1 MEKNLQEINVIYY
14 DGNLIYENKDIY
26 KDCQKIEIET
36 KGSVILVNNLINLNL
51 LLKDILINYPKCKF
65 ILVINGS
72 SAKETIS
79 FIKQNNYKSIF
90 INSCI
95 YTNKKEKYLDIQKN
109 NSDFINEI
117 YCKLKPIIEFIKIN
131 FQKMKEKNI
140 KFPINSLINY
150 QSYKENY
157 FNLHMYLSVYYGEEP
172 KELFDAFSSSI
183 KNEIKH
189 YKYTDEDEKEFI
201 NVFKS
206 FSSVD
211 KKNYE
216 EIISYYL
223 KYQNFSKNLNLLL
236 MKKDISI
243 FKKVGYFVGNLMH
256 SIVEYGK
263 SNSKGVDSGKILYKG
278 VQLNIVDLLEFLKN
292 KNTLIT
298 FPYFFTLTTNKNFA
312 EISSQRNNED
322 IKNKDL
328 FSVIMKI
335 DYLYDDGYEP
345 CIFDLRDLAPYPD
358 EEDYIILPFT
368 FMKLDT
374 IKIDSNKLIADLEL
388 KVIGKEEILE
398 DKIRGCKEIFYDKGR
413 HIMFA
418 K

>member
-1 MEKNLQEINVIYY
+1 
-14 DGNLIYENKDIY
+14 
-26 KDCQKIEIET
+26 
-36 KGSVILVNNLINLNL
+36 
-51 LLKDILINYPKCKF
+51 
-65 ILVINGS
+65 
-72 SAKETIS
+72 
-79 FIKQNNYKSIF
+79 
-90 INSCI
+90 
-95 YTNKKEKYLDIQKN
+95 
-109 NSDFINEI
+109 
-117 YCKLKPIIEFIKIN
+117 
-131 FQKMKEKNI
+131 
-140 KFPINSLINY
+140 
-150 QSYKENY
+150 
-157 FNLHMYLSVYYGEEP
+157 MYLSVYYGEEP

-183 KNEIKH
+183 KNEIKQ

-345 CIFDLRDLAPYPD
+345 CIFDLRDLALYPD

>member
-1 MEKNLQEINVIYY
+1 
-14 DGNLIYENKDIY
+14 
-26 KDCQKIEIET
+26 
-36 KGSVILVNNLINLNL
+36 
-51 LLKDILINYPKCKF
+51 
-65 ILVINGS
+65 
-72 SAKETIS
+72 
-79 FIKQNNYKSIF
+79 
-90 INSCI
+90 
-95 YTNKKEKYLDIQKN
+95 
-109 NSDFINEI
+109 
-117 YCKLKPIIEFIKIN
+117 
-131 FQKMKEKNI
+131 
-140 KFPINSLINY
+140 
-150 QSYKENY
+150 
-157 FNLHMYLSVYYGEEP
+157 
-172 KELFDAFSSSI
+172 
-183 KNEIKH
+183 
-189 YKYTDEDEKEFI
+189 
-201 NVFKS
+201 
-206 FSSVD
+206 
-211 KKNYE
+211 
-216 EIISYYL
+216 
-223 KYQNFSKNLNLLL
+223 
-236 MKKDISI
+236 
-243 FKKVGYFVGNLMH
+243 MH
-256 SIVEYGK
+256 SQCIPY
-263 SNSKGVDSGKILYKG
+263 KILYKG

-398 DKIRGCKEIFYDKGR
+398 DKIRSSKEIFYDKGR